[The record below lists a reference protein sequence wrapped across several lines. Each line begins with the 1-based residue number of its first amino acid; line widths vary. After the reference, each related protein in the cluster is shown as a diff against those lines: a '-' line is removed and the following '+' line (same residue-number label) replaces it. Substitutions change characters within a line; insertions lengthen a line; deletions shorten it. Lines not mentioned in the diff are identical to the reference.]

1 LLRNE
6 PGRYRMGKTLDQKHK
21 EMMESDP
28 QYARAYTDMED
39 EFQFARELI
48 KARIRAGLTQQ
59 QIAEKMG
66 TTQSTVARL
75 ESGGSMPSLRS
86 LHRYAEATGSKVRI
100 SLDG

>member
-1 LLRNE
+1 
-6 PGRYRMGKTLDQKHK
+6 MGKALDQKHK
-21 EMMESDP
+21 EMMDRDP
-28 QYARAYTDMED
+28 EYAGAYADMEN

-75 ESGGSMPSLRS
+75 ESGGTMPSLRS

-100 SLDG
+100 SLES

>member
-1 LLRNE
+1 
-6 PGRYRMGKTLDQKHK
+6 MGKSLDQKHK

-28 QYARAYTDMED
+28 QYAKAYVDMED

-48 KARIRAGLTQQ
+48 QARIRSGLTQQ

-75 ESGGSMPSLRS
+75 ESGGTMPSLRS

-100 SLDG
+100 VLET